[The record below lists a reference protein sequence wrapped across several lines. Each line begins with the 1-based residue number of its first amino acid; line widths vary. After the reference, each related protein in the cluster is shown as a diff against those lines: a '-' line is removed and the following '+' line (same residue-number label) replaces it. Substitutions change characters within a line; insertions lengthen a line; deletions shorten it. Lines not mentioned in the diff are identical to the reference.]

1 MKGNLT
7 NTLELSNMFI
17 RHELRIEL
25 PPVKGLSVSI
35 LAPHTCSSAKR
46 TQ

>member
-7 NTLELSNMFI
+7 NTLEVSNMFI
-17 RHELRIEL
+17 RHQLHIE
-25 PPVKGLSVSI
+25 PRPVKGLSVSI
-35 LAPHTCSSAKR
+35 LATHTCSSAKR